1 MAGGKRGS
9 KRQAWS
15 ESEDEDYRAED
26 DASGSHSDGESV
38 ESHRSEKMDPSE
50 ESFQNAETSDEEEA
64 SDISA
69 PGKVKMEE
77 DVDVKPL
84 SVATAPPFPTVI
96 APKRRYGT
104 RDEFEDWT
112 GPSRRKKAKKSKNAV
127 QDEDDDDNYDPATEN
142 LEWKQWARELETDIV
157 KIGKCSR
164 WGDDD
169 MEEDQPKKK
178 VLAQHE
184 TPSELVFPLLP
195 FQGEFLTWS
204 LSREE
209 SNMRGGVLADEMGM
223 GKTIQAIS
231 LIIAGRTAGHGHD
244 PNAPDA
250 KNLNTTLVVCPVVAI
265 EQWKSEIERF
275 TKEGTLK
282 VLIYHGNRKHITVK
296 ELAKHDVVLT
306 TYSIIEHDYRKIL
319 PDKLRCKWCQKA
331 YSAQGLAKHYK
342 YHCGPEAKKSAAQ
355 SKQKKGKKKEVK
367 KAVNQRK
374 GSAAK
379 DDFSLLHSVKWVRI
393 ILDEAHTIKDR
404 ASNTAKSVFALQS
417 CYKWGLSGTPLQNRV
432 GELYSLVR
440 YLEINPYAYFFC
452 KKCDCKSLEYS
463 ATMCDKCEHASTLH
477 FCWWNKFIAQPI
489 SRFGFQQGGGKSMKL
504 LRQKL
509 LDEMLLRRTKIERAA
524 DLSMPP
530 KLSFVRKVVF
540 DAKEDDYYQ
549 SLYSQSKSV
558 FNTYVKEGSVL
569 NNYGHIFDLLTR
581 LRQAVDHP
589 YLVVHSATGAS
600 GVSVTTPLCVICDE
614 DCIDPVSAKCKDTF
628 CRSCLE
634 NLLSEG
640 SEDTKIACPRC
651 ETPLTV
657 DAKSSKVVG
666 KKLTGYRKGSII
678 NRLDLNDFVTSTK
691 IEALKEEVKKMIS
704 KDTSAKGLVFSQFTS
719 MLDLIGYSFELA
731 GVKCVKLDGGMSL
744 SQRSTAID
752 TFRNDPECKL
762 FLMSLKAGGVALNL
776 TVASYIFL
784 MDPWWNP
791 AVEHQA
797 QDRIHRIGQYKPIRV
812 TRFVIENSVEERIL
826 KLQEKKQLVFEGT
839 VGGSEQALGKLTEQ
853 DLRFLFA
860 T

>member
-1 MAGGKRGS
+1 M
-9 KRQAWS
+9 
-15 ESEDEDYRAED
+15 
-26 DASGSHSDGESV
+26 
-38 ESHRSEKMDPSE
+38 
-50 ESFQNAETSDEEEA
+50 
-64 SDISA
+64 
-69 PGKVKMEE
+69 
-77 DVDVKPL
+77 
-84 SVATAPPFPTVI
+84 
-96 APKRRYGT
+96 
-104 RDEFEDWT
+104 
-112 GPSRRKKAKKSKNAV
+112 
-127 QDEDDDDNYDPATEN
+127 
-142 LEWKQWARELETDIV
+142 
-157 KIGKCSR
+157 GKCSR

-319 PDKLRCKWCQKA
+319 PDKL
-331 YSAQGLAKHYK
+331 
-342 YHCGPEAKKSAAQ
+342 
-355 SKQKKGKKKEVK
+355 
-367 KAVNQRK
+367 
-374 GSAAK
+374 SAAK

-477 FCWWNKFIAQPI
+477 FCWWNKVSFAC
-489 SRFGFQQGGGKSMKL
+489 GKSMKL

-600 GVSVTTPLCVICDE
+600 G
-614 DCIDPVSAKCKDTF
+614 
-628 CRSCLE
+628 

-826 KLQEKKQLVFEGT
+826 KLQEKKQLVFEG
-839 VGGSEQALGKLTEQ
+839 
-853 DLRFLFA
+853 
-860 T
+860 